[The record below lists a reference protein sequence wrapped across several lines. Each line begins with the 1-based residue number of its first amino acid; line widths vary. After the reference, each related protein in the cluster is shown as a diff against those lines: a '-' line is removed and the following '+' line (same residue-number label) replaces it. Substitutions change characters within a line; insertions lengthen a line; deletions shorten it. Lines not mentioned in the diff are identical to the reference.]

1 MRILVVEDSTPTR
14 ELLARSLEAAGF
26 EVHFA
31 SRVSTGRRCAGETE
45 FDVIVLD
52 VMLPDG
58 NGMDLCRELR
68 AGGVLVPI
76 LFLTARGD
84 VEDRIAG
91 LDAGGDD
98 YLRKP
103 FALAELQARLRAL
116 GRRRGL
122 SPPARFEHGGTTI
135 DFAARRL
142 TMDGAEVPLTAREWG
157 VLELL
162 ASRGGRVVAREE
174 LLESLWGEGSPE
186 ASASL
191 DVIVSRLR
199 RKLGDAP
206 ERCRVSTVRGEGYR
220 FESVA

>member
-14 ELLARSLEAAGF
+14 ELLERSLTTAGF
-26 EVHFA
+26 EVMFA
-31 SRVSTGRRCAGETE
+31 SRVATGRRHMENGA

-52 VMLPDG
+52 IMLPDG
-58 NGMDLCRELR
+58 SGLDLCRELR
-68 AGGVLVPI
+68 ARGVLTPI

-91 LDAGGDD
+91 LDAGADD

-116 GRRRGL
+116 GRRHGL
-122 SPPARFEHGGTTI
+122 TPPARLEGAGTVI
-135 DFAARRL
+135 DFTARRL
-142 TMDGAEVPLTAREWG
+142 AKDGAEVPLTAREWG

-162 ASRGGRVVAREE
+162 ASRSGRVVPRDEV
-174 LLESLWGEGSPE
+174 LEAFWGGQSLE

-191 DVIVSRLR
+191 DVIMSRLR
-199 RKLGDAP
+199 RKLGDGD
-206 ERCRVSTVRGEGYR
+206 RCPVSTVRGEGYR
-220 FESVA
+220 FELSR

>member
-1 MRILVVEDSTPTR
+1 MDILVIEDSAPTR
-14 ELLARSLEAAGF
+14 DLLARSLGAAGF
-26 EVHFA
+26 QVTFA
-31 SRVSTGRRCAGETE
+31 SRVADGRRQVEEGA

-52 VMLPDG
+52 IMLPDG
-58 NGMDLCRELR
+58 SGLDLCRELR
-68 AGGVLVPI
+68 ARGILTPI

-116 GRRRGL
+116 GRRHGL
-122 SPPARFEHGGTTI
+122 TPPARLEGAGTVI
-135 DFAARRL
+135 DFTARRL
-142 TMDGAEVPLTAREWG
+142 AREGVEVPLTAREWG

-162 ASRGGRVVAREE
+162 ASRPGRVVSRDE
-174 LLESLWGEGSPE
+174 LLEALWGEQTTE

-191 DVIVSRLR
+191 DVIMSRLR
-199 RKLGDAP
+199 RKLGDTP
-206 ERCRVSTVRGEGYR
+206 ERYRVSTLRGEGYR
-220 FESVA
+220 FESSS

>member
-14 ELLARSLEAAGF
+14 ELLARSLESAGLD
-26 EVHFA
+26 VTFA
-31 SRVSTGRRCAGETE
+31 SRVATGRRLVEENT

-52 VMLPDG
+52 IMLPDG
-58 NGMDLCRELR
+58 SGLDLCRELR
-68 AGGVLVPI
+68 AHGVVTPI

-98 YLRKP
+98 YLKKP

-116 GRRRGL
+116 GRRHGL
-122 SPPARFEHGGTTI
+122 TPPARLENAGTVI
-135 DFAARRL
+135 DFTARKLAREG
-142 TMDGAEVPLTAREWG
+142 TEVPLTAREWG

-162 ASRGGRVVAREE
+162 ASRKGRVVSRDE
-174 LLESLWGEGSPE
+174 LLDALWGEQSSE

-191 DVIVSRLR
+191 DVIMSRLR

-206 ERCRVSTVRGEGYR
+206 ARWRVSTVRGEGYR
-220 FESVA
+220 FETSQ

>member
-14 ELLARSLEAAGF
+14 ELLARSLESAGF
-26 EVHFA
+26 EVMFA
-31 SRVSTGRRCAGETE
+31 ARVASGRRQAEEGS

-52 VMLPDG
+52 IMLPDG
-58 NGMDLCRELR
+58 SGLDLCRELR
-68 AGGVLVPI
+68 AHGVLTPI
-76 LFLTARGD
+76 LFLTAQGG

-116 GRRRGL
+116 GRRHGL
-122 SPPARFEHGGTTI
+122 TPPARLERAGTTI
-135 DFAARRL
+135 DFTARRL
-142 TMDGAEVPLTAREWG
+142 TKEGVEVPLTAREWG
-157 VLELL
+157 VLEVL
-162 ASRGGRVVAREE
+162 ASRRGRVVSRED
-174 LLESLWGEGSPE
+174 LLEALWGEQSTE

-191 DVIVSRLR
+191 DVIMSRLR

-206 ERCRVSTVRGEGYR
+206 DRYRVSTVRGQGYR
-220 FESVA
+220 FEPSR